1 MNYKFRGTS
10 VYDNQFVYG
19 SLIKK
24 RNGEY
29 YIQDDN
35 GLGSDVVT
43 ETIGEYILTIGGVDF
58 YEGDFVKRWGSESP
72 ITLLEKKEFSDENDK
87 YFGYNISYTDTNAI
101 LIGNKY
107 DNPNFLNY
115 I

>member
-1 MNYKFRGTS
+1 MIYKFRGIS
-10 VYDNQFVYG
+10 VHDNQFVYG

-58 YEGDFVKRWGSESP
+58 YGGDFVKKYGYESP
-72 ITLLEKKEFSDENDK
+72 ITLLEKKEHSDEWDR
-87 YFGYNISYTDTNAI
+87 YFGYNIDSSFNNAI
-101 LIGNKY
+101 LVGNIHE
-107 DNPNFLNY
+107 NPELNK